1 MVAKVSAAQLRIRP
15 VTERDVSLVLVFIK
29 ELAQYEQMGDQVTA
43 TEEAVRTALFGP
55 TPTAEAVLAVLG
67 DTPVGFALFFRNFS
81 TFLAKPGLYLEDLYV
96 RPQFRGCGYGRRLL
110 VYLARLARDQ
120 GCGRIEWSVLNWNKL
135 AIGVYR
141 RVGAQAQDEWTGYR
155 LTGDALDRLAD
166 EGG

>member
-1 MVAKVSAAQLRIRP
+1 MSVAQIQIRP
-15 VTERDVSLVLVFIK
+15 ATERDVSLVLVFIK

-110 VYLARLARDQ
+110 AYLARLARDQ

>member
-1 MVAKVSAAQLRIRP
+1 M
-15 VTERDVSLVLVFIK
+15 
-29 ELAQYEQMGDQVTA
+29 
-43 TEEAVRTALFGP
+43 
-55 TPTAEAVLAVLG
+55 
-67 DTPVGFALFFRNFS
+67 
-81 TFLAKPGLYLEDLYV
+81 

-110 VYLARLARDQ
+110 AYLARLARDQ

-141 RVGAQAQDEWTGYR
+141 RVGAQVQDEWTGYR